1 MAELQALLYR
11 SEALSPESR
20 VKERQF
26 LAMARQDN
34 AQNSI
39 TGFLHRENDIYY
51 QWLEGPELDVAALF
65 DKIAKDD
72 RHQNVEVLSRH
83 PILTRNFPSWTMAYA
98 SATQCS
104 LFDWAAERGIGLH
117 PPRPEDILA
126 FMRDCADRQASRR

>member
-1 MAELQALLYR
+1 MTELQAVLYR
-11 SEALSPESR
+11 SEALTPESG

-51 QWLEGPELDVAALF
+51 QWLEGPEVEVSALF
-65 DKIAKDD
+65 DKIVRD
-72 RHQNVEVLSRH
+72 RRHRDVEVLSRH
-83 PILTRNFPSWTMAYA
+83 PIPVRNFPSWTMAYA
-98 SATQCS
+98 SSTQCS

-126 FMRDCADRQASRR
+126 FMQDCAGKKEAMR